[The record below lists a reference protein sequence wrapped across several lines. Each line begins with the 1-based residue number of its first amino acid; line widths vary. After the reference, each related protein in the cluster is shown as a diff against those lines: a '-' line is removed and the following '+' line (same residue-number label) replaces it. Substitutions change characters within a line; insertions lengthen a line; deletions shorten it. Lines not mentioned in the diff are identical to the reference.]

1 MPNFPSTPS
10 ATASYSVQGM
20 LQEYLG
26 SGQLTEV
33 VYRDSAGQIC
43 TVHDVLRELCS
54 RAGQDFLLLG
64 RGTMLPL
71 DHVITINGRLLAGS
85 TG

>member
-1 MPNFPSTPS
+1 MPNLSS
-10 ATASYSVQGM
+10 MTASYSVQGM
-20 LQEYLG
+20 LREYLG

-43 TVHDVLRELCS
+43 TVHDVIRDLCS

-64 RGTMLPL
+64 RGTMLPF
-71 DHVITINGRLLAGS
+71 DHVITINGRLLADTAG
-85 TG
+85 

>member
-1 MPNFPSTPS
+1 MPNVSP

-20 LQEYLG
+20 LREYLG

-33 VYRDSAGQIC
+33 IYRDSAGQVC
-43 TVHDVLRELCS
+43 QVHDVIRDLCS

-64 RGTMLPL
+64 RGTLLPF
-71 DHVITINGRLLAGS
+71 DHVITINGRLLTDSAG
-85 TG
+85 